1 MTGLELLEAYPKA
14 ADAIKEFYYGKMV
27 DSLSEDSDI
36 PQDFKDMVKAQ
47 QFDSE
52 YVATF
57 IDNNPRFLFD
67 IFDENNIYINV
78 TAFPNRLFIYSL
90 VGEVAEVGSTETS
103 NTRKEA
109 EKLAIEQAFEIL
121 NNKL

>member
-14 ADAIKEFYYGKMV
+14 AVAIKEFYYGKMV

>member
-14 ADAIKEFYYGKMV
+14 AVAIKEFYYGKMI

-36 PQDFKDMVKAQ
+36 PQDFKDMIKAQ

-52 YVATF
+52 YIATF

-67 IFDENNIYINV
+67 IFDANNIFIQITVDIENNCFRWSFDGGKVESNDY
-78 TAFPNRLFIYSL
+78 
-90 VGEVAEVGSTETS
+90 TS
-103 NTRKEA
+103 RKEA
-109 EKLAIEQAFEIL
+109 EVSAVEQAFEIL
-121 NNKL
+121 NEKL